1 MIFMDEDNQIDN
13 ETLESEEKAVETTAS
28 DVASEDVATP
38 AAVEGNFWDSF
49 EDASLKE
56 NGSVRKFKSVE
67 ALAKSYVGL
76 QRKLGERPVATKP
89 PENATPEQLAAWRS
103 LKRGGIENEADYGF
117 KPSVEL
123 ENFDAT
129 NIGKALFESGADRDL
144 YNNVM
149 NEVFKAEEN
158 RRLVERRSRED
169 GEATLRDEWHEDYE
183 VNMRA
188 AKMFVKNRFPEVYQ
202 GLELTDAFRIPSVAR
217 MFKQLNELTAD
228 GEIRIQKAATES
240 YEARL
245 RSIETSDAFKN
256 EWHPGHRDAHK
267 AWRDLMVERTT
278 RRN

>member
-1 MIFMDEDNQIDN
+1 MDEDKQVEN
-13 ETLESEEKAVETTAS
+13 ETLEEKEEAVETPAI
-28 DVASEDVATP
+28 DVAGED
-38 AAVEGNFWDSF
+38 AAPTVTDEGNFWDSF

-103 LKRGGIENEADYGF
+103 LKRGGIENEVDYGF
-117 KPSVEL
+117 KPEVEL
-123 ENFDAT
+123 ENFDAK

-149 NEVFKAEEN
+149 KEVFKAEEN
-158 RRLVERRSRED
+158 RRMLERRSRED
-169 GEATLRDEWHEDYE
+169 GEAELRDEWHEDYE

-188 AKMFVKNRFPEVYQ
+188 AKMFVKNRFPEVFK
-202 GLELTDAFRIPSVAR
+202 GLEMTDAFRIPSVAR

-228 GEIRIQKAATES
+228 GEIRIQKAAAES
-240 YEARL
+240 YEERL

-267 AWRDLMVERTT
+267 AWRELMVERTT
-278 RRN
+278 NRK